1 MEAGEFRHWFVRRS
15 LVWLLLTVTVYVVWA
30 VFRSTLLDSGVEYT
44 RGVDEIG
51 IANSLPFILFFA
63 CSAVV
68 VARSLVFG
76 IWFLGCV
83 STLSIMPAIPNV
95 PFFREYGHIVIA
107 ALAIFH
113 VWRSTLLLEYR
124 DARLRV
130 VVDKPDMVVV
140 LAILFV
146 GQGIMALL
154 LHCASECNAYILKV
168 SLSETILYGFFVGV
182 LAIVMSPRISA
193 IKLKDAFAGGMIL
206 SAIVSIV
213 LGYLGLIA
221 ILLNSDAVG
230 NDTALGFGYWDRLK
244 STFPGPD
251 QAGIYY
257 AATVPILLY
266 FASSAQI
273 TSRRRQLLVVALML
287 IAPLI
292 IATGSRTARIAVL
305 PALLVGLTYAPF
317 RRTLLVIL
325 PVYALAYYF
334 GFFYRSIVGLINVH
348 FGDKSQAYKEIA
360 TTFWSDSERL
370 VLAQQSASQWFE
382 GGRQFLMGIGPG
394 LAGYSESGF
403 PNSHATWLDLVV
415 EQGLLGVLIFLAIIV
430 ILVRRLVATMRH
442 GDRELRSMSLAI
454 LTAFVVVGIGSITYD
469 NHTWVFVWYLVL
481 FGLVISRLG
490 RPAIT
495 TSVPHVSKLGGG

>member
-1 MEAGEFRHWFVRRS
+1 MEAGEFRHWLVQRS
-15 LVWLLLTVTVYVVWA
+15 LVWLLVTVAVYVVWA
-30 VFRSTLLDSGVEYT
+30 VSRSTLLDGGAEYA
-44 RGVDEIG
+44 RGVDQIG

-68 VARSLVFG
+68 AARSVVFG

-83 STLSIMPAIPNV
+83 STLSIMPAIPSV

-107 ALAIFH
+107 ALAMFH
-113 VWRSTLLLEYR
+113 VWRSILLLEYR

-130 VVDKPDMVVV
+130 VIEKPDTIVV

-146 GQGIMALL
+146 GQGVLALL
-154 LHCASECNAYILKV
+154 LHCATECNAYILKV
-168 SLSETILYGFFVGV
+168 SLSETILYGFFVAV
-182 LAIVMSPRISA
+182 LAVVMSRRVPAS
-193 IKLKDAFAGGMIL
+193 KLKEAFSGGTIL

-221 ILLNSDAVG
+221 ILLNSHAMG

-266 FASSAQI
+266 FASSAQT

-305 PALLVGLTYAPF
+305 PALLVGLAYAPF

-325 PVYALAYYF
+325 PVYGLAFYF

-360 TTFWSDSERL
+360 TTFWSDSERV
-370 VLAQQSASQWFE
+370 VLAQQSASQWLE

-403 PNSHATWLDLVV
+403 PNSHATWLDLAV
-415 EQGLLGVLIFLAIIV
+415 EQGLLGGLIFLAIVVTLI
-430 ILVRRLVATMRH
+430 RRLVATMRR

-454 LTAFVVVGIGSITYD
+454 LTAFVVVGLSSITYD
-469 NHTWVFVWYLVL
+469 NHTWAFVWYLLL
-481 FGLVISRLG
+481 FGLVISRRDRAAMPTNVPYVSRSGG
-490 RPAIT
+490 R
-495 TSVPHVSKLGGG
+495 